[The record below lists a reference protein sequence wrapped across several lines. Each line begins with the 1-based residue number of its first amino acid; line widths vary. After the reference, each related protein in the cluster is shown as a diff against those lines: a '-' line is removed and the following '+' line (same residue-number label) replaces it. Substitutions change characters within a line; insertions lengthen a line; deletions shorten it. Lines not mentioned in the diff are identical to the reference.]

1 MSILVHG
8 SYFVEYLLTS
18 LRMGLGAKFSF
29 FGLVGSLGGNFSLL
43 KYSVFAAHCSCVTY
57 ETFFHLFANRE
68 YFLIFLL
75 QNFSKH
81 SYNME
86 QNTNSA
92 VTRPHY
98 EHHADMSVDLYT
110 LDEKPEMQLL
120 RGRALL
126 NPDKKEFAFVQNTP
140 RGPRSVEVG
149 RTLHARYVRRPDG
162 GYTAT
167 VRFEGDES
175 LLREKLLSEV
185 REMVT
190 MVGED
195 MKRRKVESGKL
206 KTESGKRKLQ

>member
-1 MSILVHG
+1 MHFEAYCG
-8 SYFVEYLLTS
+8 F
-18 LRMGLGAKFSF
+18 
-29 FGLVGSLGGNFSLL
+29 
-43 KYSVFAAHCSCVTY
+43 VTY
-57 ETFFHLFANRE
+57 ETFLLLGAKRE
-68 YFLIFLL
+68 VFLIFLR

-81 SYNME
+81 SYDME

-98 EHHADMSVDLYT
+98 ERHADMSVDLYT

-149 RTLHARYVRRPDG
+149 RTLHVRYVRRPDG

-167 VRFEGDES
+167 VRFEGHES
-175 LLREKLLSEV
+175 QLREKLLSEV

-195 MKRRKVESGKL
+195 MKRQKAAAKKQEKGGEK
-206 KTESGKRKLQ
+206 